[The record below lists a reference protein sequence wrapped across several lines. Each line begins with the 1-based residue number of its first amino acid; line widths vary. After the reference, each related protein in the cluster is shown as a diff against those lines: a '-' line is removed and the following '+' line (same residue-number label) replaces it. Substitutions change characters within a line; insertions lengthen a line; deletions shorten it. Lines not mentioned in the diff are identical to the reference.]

1 MADRPETV
9 GDPEPQKDQSGHE
22 GRAPSATERAKLPH
36 TAQRPGASDQD
47 FDQRP
52 GFGGYGPDGGG
63 YGSQTS
69 YASHQQHRSPADSSE
84 AVTHRSGTG
93 ATSSHTGTG
102 TQTPDTATGA
112 SHGSTFGGAT
122 TVPEDLSKDEASN
135 TDMPS
140 RGPGSASGL
149 AGRTVSSSST
159 AKPERG

>member
-1 MADRPETV
+1 MADQPETG
-9 GDPEPQKDQSGHE
+9 GDPDPQQDQSVHH
-22 GRAPSATERAKLPH
+22 GRAPSDTESAKPRH
-36 TAQRPGASDQD
+36 SAQRTGASDQD
-47 FDQRP
+47 FDQRQ

-69 YASHQQHRSPADSSE
+69 YGSHQQHRAQADSSE
-84 AVTHRSGTG
+84 AVSHRSGTG

-122 TVPEDLSKDEASN
+122 TASEELSKDEASN
-135 TDMPS
+135 TDTPS

-159 AKPERG
+159 AKPGRD